1 MKICSKEMAAIVYGA
16 GSPSGFTSSFAS
28 PAPQVSST
36 ISSAPSFSSSS
47 SGGSSN
53 AGSSGGLLSFLGNLT
68 GTDSGVTNGR
78 RDDGLP
84 LGTGCGDKYTD
95 GITPDRIFGKDI
107 TKSCINHDD
116 RTGTLGYPKDLADKQ
131 LRDDIY
137 HEMGGGVTAAIVSN
151 VYYGAVTLFGGSAY
165 DRAQQETRD
174 SGTRGSSDGGGVA
187 TGGNGGDASGGGD
200 RGTRGGF

>member
-47 SGGSSN
+47 SGSN
-53 AGSSGGLLSFLGNLT
+53 NNTSSGGFMSFLGNLT
-68 GTDSGVTNGR
+68 GTDSGVTNGK

-107 TKSCINHDD
+107 TKICINHDNE
-116 RTGTLGYPKDLADKQ
+116 TATLGFSKEIADKN
-131 LRDDIY
+131 LRDGIY
-137 HEMGGGVTAAIVSN
+137 HEMGGGVTAAVVSN
-151 VYYGAVTLFGGSAY
+151 VYYGAVTLFGGPAY
-165 DRAQQETRD
+165 DRAQQEARD